1 MMSDTSY
8 IELRGVVGGDADI
21 SLSSVISSV
30 KSLGSISSLTVMIDS
45 VGGEVDEGFAIHDY
59 LRSLSIPITTRMAG
73 DCASIATVIFLAGDT
88 RIASGEMMIHAPWME
103 VQGNA
108 EELKAYADEILRVQA
123 RLEKFYAEKTGLP
136 QDTIHALIQRD
147 RYIPAD
153 EAVSLGFA
161 TAVYRPTQP
170 LAIIK
175 KPIVKQ
181 IEKNEMNETEKN
193 IFKKALKALGLTFG
207 KEEGALAMEIT
218 DVNGNVLVVEREEGE
233 IAVGD
238 AASPDGNYTL
248 NDGTVVVVVDG
259 VIAEINK
266 EGDDG
271 NAGPADNDVEALKAE
286 FEKQL
291 NALKE
296 EKQALQA
303 QQKTE
308 EEQNIL
314 NVVAEMGGLD
324 GLRKICSVSL
334 NLQREQKKTGQPAP
348 SRLAQA
354 LEEKRAEKKE
364 KMNLKKNN

>member
-1 MMSDTSY
+1 MNENNT
-8 IELRGVVGGDADI
+8 INIRGVIGQEADV
-21 SLSSVISSV
+21 SLASVIASV
-30 KSLGSISSLTVMIDS
+30 KALGEVDSLVVMIDS
-45 VGGEVDEGFAIHDY
+45 VGGEVEEGFAIYDY
-59 LRSLSIPITTRMAG
+59 LRSLGVPITTRTDGA
-73 DCASIATVIFLAGDT
+73 CASIATVVFLAGDT
-88 RIASGEMMIHAPWME
+88 RVASGELMIHAPWME
-103 VQGNA
+103 VAGNA
-108 EELKAYADEILRVQA
+108 EELKAYADEVSRVQS

-136 QDTIHALIQRD
+136 QETIHALIQRD
-147 RYIPAD
+147 RYLPAE

-161 TAVYRPTQP
+161 TAVNRPVSA
-170 LAIIK
+170 LAFIR
-175 KPIVKQ
+175 KPILNHN
-181 IEKNEMNETEKN
+181 EKEEMNEKEKN

-218 DVNGNVLVVEREEGE
+218 DVDGNVLVVEREEGE

-248 NDGTVVVVVDG
+248 NDGTVIVVVDG

-266 EGDDG
+266 KEEEAEVPEDI
-271 NAGPADNDVEALKAE
+271 EALKAE
-286 FEKQL
+286 FENQL

-296 EKQALQA
+296 EMQALQS

-324 GLRKICSVSL
+324 GLRQICSQAM
-334 NLQREQKKTGQPAP
+334 NLQREQKKTVQPAP

-364 KMNLKKNN
+364 KMNLKKNK